1 MIQTSPGQQL
11 KPVISPRGGPVDGE
25 VTLSMVGLPPLQPVR
40 IGFGSFGQYELVG
53 RAEADELGNIHV
65 NLRVPNWA
73 QRDGVHF
80 FFVSLGGQVAR
91 ALSDP
96 FHVTGPDGV
105 ARIAGTIN
113 AELGMGC
120 LGLVGPYDT
129 PYALEGEVDGWS
141 PGQRVQVTGTVAD
154 RAPCGGEG
162 LPISVREIRQA

>member
-1 MIQTSPGQQL
+1 MIQTSLGQQI
-11 KPVISPRGGPVDGE
+11 KPSISPRGAPVDGA
-25 VTLSMVGLPPLQPVR
+25 VTLSMAGLPPLQAVR
-40 IGFGSFGQYELVG
+40 IGFGSFGQYEVVG
-53 RAEADELGNIHV
+53 RAEADELGNISV
-65 NLRVPNWA
+65 NLRVPTWA

-96 FHVTGPDGV
+96 FHVTAPDGI

-113 AELGMGC
+113 SEPAMGC
-120 LGLVGPYDT
+120 VGLVGPYDT
-129 PYALEGEVDGWS
+129 LYTLAGDVRGWS

-154 RAPCGGEG
+154 SAPCGGEG